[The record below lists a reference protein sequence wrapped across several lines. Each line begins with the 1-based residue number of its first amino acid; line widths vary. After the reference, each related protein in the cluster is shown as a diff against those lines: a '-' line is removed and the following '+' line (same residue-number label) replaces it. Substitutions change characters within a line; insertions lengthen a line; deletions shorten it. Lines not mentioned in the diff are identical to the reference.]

1 MKEHD
6 YTEDYII
13 GDDDRELLIAIKN
26 CAEKLYYSSLNS
38 STEEDNAVRQA
49 NCDFVGFVWTAISLI
64 DMHTKDGIEFR
75 KVWRNKNTQQTI
87 NKQQTNN

>member
-13 GDDDRELLIAIKN
+13 GDDDERLLMAIKN

-38 STEEDNAVRQA
+38 NTEEDNAVRQA
-49 NCDFVGFVWTAISLI
+49 NCDFVGFVWSAINLI
-64 DMHTKDGIEFR
+64 DIHTKSNIEFR
-75 KVWRNKNTQQTI
+75 KARRNTNIQQTI
-87 NKQQTNN
+87 NE

>member
-13 GDDDRELLIAIKN
+13 GDEDWELLIAIKN
-26 CAEKLYYSSLNS
+26 CAERLYYSSLNS

-49 NCDFVGFVWTAISLI
+49 NCDFVGFIWSAISLI
-64 DMHTKDGIEFR
+64 DAHVKDGIEFR
-75 KVWRNKNTQQTI
+75 KAWRNNNTKQT
-87 NKQQTNN
+87 TNE

>member
-13 GDDDRELLIAIKN
+13 GDDDRELLMAIKN

-38 STEEDNAVRQA
+38 SIEEDNAVRLA
-49 NCDFVGFVWTAISLI
+49 NCDFVGFVWSAISLI
-64 DMHTKDGIEFR
+64 DVHTKDGIEFR
-75 KVWRNKNTQQTI
+75 KAQRN
-87 NKQQTNN
+87 NNIQ